1 MDEAAAL
8 RFAVATAA
16 QVALGVGTLGR
27 LDGYDSTLAFM
38 RDVPTTGEAR

>member
-1 MDEAAAL
+1 
-8 RFAVATAA
+8 
-16 QVALGVGTLGR
+16 LGR